1 MIVWLGTKP
10 DIYPKYR
17 VRVLAVYLL
26 ATNHS
31 HTAPLCT
38 HGGAA
43 TNKKTN
49 YLTASPKA
57 QVSSMVKGNEKT
69 NKIIVTN
76 RILIVKVKSQRL
88 KMKYV
93 SM

>member
-1 MIVWLGTKP
+1 M
-10 DIYPKYR
+10 
-17 VRVLAVYLL
+17 AF
-26 ATNHS
+26 
-31 HTAPLCT
+31 
-38 HGGAA
+38 
-43 TNKKTN
+43 KKTN

-57 QVSSMVKGNEKT
+57 QVSSMAKGNENT

-88 KMKYV
+88 KIKYV